1 VNALFRPG
9 PHPLIACYD
18 ALVASGAIERDPA
31 QTKALAP
38 LEALSRQLATPT
50 RAHRPGLVGRALSH
64 IARAKPQP
72 RAGVYLWGEVGRG
85 KTMLMDLFFET
96 AAIHKKRRAHFHS
109 FMAETHTRLH
119 EARLRRD
126 DDADPVMR
134 VARDFAA
141 ETRLLCFDE
150 FSVTDIA
157 DATILSRLFSAF
169 FASGVAI
176 VATSNVAP
184 QRLYEGGRN
193 RDLFLPFIAL
203 LEERMEIVELGA
215 RADFRLEKERAG
227 DVYFAPA
234 NDAARRKMDALF
246 HALSK
251 GRPGAPQSLRV
262 NGRALE
268 APCVAGRVA
277 RFSFHDLCARPLGAA
292 DYMALA
298 KKYDAIFLD
307 DAPRLDYER
316 RNEAKRFITLV
327 DVLYETRKKLIMS
340 AECAAEDL
348 YRAERGAEAME
359 YARTASRLIEM
370 RSRDYL
376 AGVELETDDW
386 TE

>member
-1 VNALFRPG
+1 MLARPA
-9 PHPLIACYD
+9 HPLYARYN
-18 ALVASGAIERDPA
+18 ALVAAGALERDPA
-31 QTKALAP
+31 QLAALAP
-38 LEALSRQLATPT
+38 LVALSRRLAAPAPAANGGFFG
-50 RAHRPGLVGRALSH
+50 RALSLVGRA
-64 IARAKPQP
+64 PPPP
-72 RAGVYLWGEVGRG
+72 RAGVYLWGAVGRG

-96 AAIHKKRRAHFHS
+96 APVEKKRRAHFHP
-109 FMAETHTRLH
+109 FMADVHGRLH
-119 EARLRRD
+119 DARKRRD
-126 DDADPVMR
+126 AAEDPVTS

-157 DATILSRLFSAF
+157 DATILSRLFAAF

-176 VATSNVAP
+176 VATSNVEP
-184 QRLYEGGRN
+184 KRLYEGGRN

-203 LEERMEIVELGA
+203 LEERMEIVRLDA

-227 DVYFAPA
+227 GVYFSPA
-234 NDAARRKMDALF
+234 NGDARRRMDALF
-246 HALSK
+246 HALTL
-251 GRPGAPQSLRV
+251 GRPGAPQTLRV
-262 NGRALE
+262 NGRAFE
-268 APCVAGRVA
+268 VPCAAHGVA
-277 RFSFHDLCARPLGAA
+277 RFSFADLCSRPLGAA
-292 DYMALA
+292 DYIALA

-307 DAPRLDYER
+307 EAPRLDYER

-327 DVLYETRKKLIMS
+327 DILYEARKKLVMS
-340 AECAAEDL
+340 AECDAEAL

-376 AGVELETDDW
+376 AGAEEEAESW